1 MRKIFVIGSLIGTIC
16 FSSCASIFTK
26 SKKEITFMG
35 ESGVSIYDK
44 NKKIAEIGSD
54 GTASAKIRKRLSNKT
69 LMAKKD
75 GYKSVPLVLDA
86 VFQPI
91 SILNLLN
98 PISWAID
105 LGTGKCCKWDND
117 IIEVQMQDKK

>member
-1 MRKIFVIGSLIGTIC
+1 MIIIAFAENTSKLLPNIFCKNLKH
-16 FSSCASIFTK
+16 CAPIMVK
-26 SKKEITFMG
+26 PDEIIMLQF
-35 ESGVSIYDK
+35 IRY
-44 NKKIAEIGSD
+44 KKIAEIGSD